1 MKGYKLK
8 DTDPETGKVKWI
20 DASRGLALDDNGN
33 PVSPPGKSPVRGTKN
48 KLPPQGLV

>member
-20 DASRGLALDDNGN
+20 DGSRGLALDDNGN
-33 PVSPPGKSPVRGTKN
+33 PVAPPGRSPVKGKKN
-48 KLPPQGLV
+48 KLPLAGLV

>member
-20 DASRGLALDDNGN
+20 DASRGLALDNNGN